1 MSSKAMRKR
10 FEAKTEWD
18 GECLVWTAGRH
29 GQGYGQFHT
38 GREGDRKMSYAHRVA
53 YEIYVGPIPK
63 GLLVLHRC
71 DNPPCVRP
79 EHLFVGTEMDNI
91 RDRDA
96 KGRQNG
102 PRGEAHHSAKLC
114 VREVRE
120 IRELH
125 AVEKCSVLAKKYGVS
140 EAAISKVGLRLTWKS
155 VK

>member
-1 MSSKAMRKR
+1 MIER
-10 FEAKTEWD
+10 FEAKVSRGAGCWEW
-18 GECLVWTAGRH
+18 AAFRQH
-29 GQGYGQFHT
+29 QGYGQFHT

-79 EHLFVGTEMDNI
+79 EHLFVGTTMDNI

-102 PRGEAHHSAKLC
+102 PKGETHHSAKLTAKD
-114 VREVRE
+114 VRE
-120 IRELH
+120 IRRRSHAFGEGIEL
-125 AVEKCSVLAKKYGVS
+125 AMEFGVS
-140 EAAISKVGLRLTWKS
+140 NCTISKIVLRRTWKS
-155 VK
+155 I